1 MKTIYVLRD
10 NLLSR
15 PLTRV
20 AAREVHTRHFGSIL
34 HVVDVEAGY
43 VEAEYVN
50 VNIGFPSS
58 GAFPGNSSTKPVK
71 RESERNDEKV
81 AQQQHIHK
89 QDGNI
94 MAP

>member
-1 MKTIYVLRD
+1 MFYVTTCYPGHSLVSLPERFIRGT
-10 NLLSR
+10 SA
-15 PLTRV
+15 PFFMWWTSKP
-20 AAREVHTRHFGSIL
+20 GPS
-34 HVVDVEAGY
+34 
-43 VEAEYVN
+43 EYVN

-71 RESERNDEKV
+71 RESERNVEKV